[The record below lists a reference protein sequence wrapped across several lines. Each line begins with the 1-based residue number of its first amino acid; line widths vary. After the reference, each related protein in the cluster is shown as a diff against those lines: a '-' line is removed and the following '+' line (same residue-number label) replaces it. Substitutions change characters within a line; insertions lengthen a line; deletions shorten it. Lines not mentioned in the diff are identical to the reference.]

1 VLATA
6 YEKHR
11 QKHTSLNKCLNV
23 TVVSNQSIKCLG
35 EMGNLTFSHTYIF
48 TNAMQYSV
56 GVAIR
61 GFYLLT
67 CLTQTNGPLS

>member
-1 VLATA
+1 
-6 YEKHR
+6 
-11 QKHTSLNKCLNV
+11 
-23 TVVSNQSIKCLG
+23 
-35 EMGNLTFSHTYIF
+35 MGNLTFSHTYIF